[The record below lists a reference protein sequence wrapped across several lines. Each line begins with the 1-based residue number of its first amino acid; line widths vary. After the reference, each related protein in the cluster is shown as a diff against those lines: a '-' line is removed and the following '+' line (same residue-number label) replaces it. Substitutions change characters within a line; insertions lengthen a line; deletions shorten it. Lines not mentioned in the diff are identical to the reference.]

1 MYMRQKNTRIYFD
14 EWEILE
20 CYNVV
25 RLDDYGVFYGD
36 YVDYEESKI
45 YGWWFPTMA
54 SAKYYGIDPDKA
66 PFWAS
71 IVYII
76 SEETK
81 NKIFEREDDVW
92 ASDFLDA
99 PWLFYVIQL
108 ESKDTPE

>member
-1 MYMRQKNTRIYFD
+1 MRQKNTRIYFD

-36 YVDYEESKI
+36 YVDYEENKI

-54 SAKYYGIDPDKA
+54 AAKYYGIDPDKA

-108 ESKDTPE
+108 ENKNTPK